1 MTDPF
6 RPDTQTT
13 ALLAAGLAPRRD
25 PGRWQPPGV
34 EELQGVFPNLE
45 IISLLGVGGMGAVY
59 KARQTNLDRLVA
71 LKLLAG
77 SHAHEP
83 GFDERF
89 AREARTLARLD
100 HPAIVAIHD
109 FGTVADRPYLVMQL
123 IDGSN
128 LRQVMATGALSG
140 AEVLR
145 LIPQLCSALAHAHG
159 AGVVHRDLKPENILI
174 DGRGNVHIADF
185 GLAKLNQSGSDL
197 TGTGDVLGTAHYMA
211 PEQLVAASQ
220 VDHRADLYALGVI
233 IYEMLTGG
241 LPRGRF
247 EPPSHSSAVSAA
259 MDDVVMRTLERDPAR
274 RFGTATELNDAVS
287 HASAGAAAAAAEAAP
302 ASKAPGTTATPAAKT
317 GVDATRAA
325 GAGAAAAAAAPASGP
340 SIEPGSGTRTDS
352 VQFGLGGI
360 HIKDGEDEVRIG
372 LDGIHVSSKDGSRV
386 DIGSARRKAHD
397 FKEFKDFKQFDGG
410 GHGPFF
416 RAGMLAVLGGA
427 AFGMGLMLSRLG
439 GFVQD
444 HNLHFAQHRD
454 GDIAMLVTPLVIAG
468 GIALLSRCCLPMV
481 LLGVIAEIAYIPWLW
496 TEHWMLF
503 WFVFLAPVLWQM
515 HVVFNFHELRDHM
528 GSLLLRDRLLRLIWV
543 TPIMGLALLL
553 PLLPWMK
560 NLHIMVNAG

>member
-25 PGRWQPPGV
+25 PGRWQPPVV

-211 PEQLVAASQ
+211 PEQLVSASQ

-233 IYEMLTGG
+233 IYEMLTGA

-247 EPPSHSSAVSAA
+247 EPPSHSSAVSQA

-287 HASAGAAAAAAEAAP
+287 HA
-302 ASKAPGTTATPAAKT
+302 
-317 GVDATRAA
+317 AA
-325 GAGAAAAAAAPASGP
+325 GSTAATAAAAAAAATPPPAP
-340 SIEPGSGTRTDS
+340 SARVDAARPADAAATTRPTIEPSVEKRPDS
-352 VQFGLGGI
+352 VKFGRGGI
-360 HIKDGEDEVRIG
+360 HIKDGEDEVHIG
-372 LDGIHVSSKDGSRV
+372 LDGIHVSSKDGNHV
-386 DIGSARRKAHD
+386 DIGSARRTAHD
-397 FKEFKDFKQFDGG
+397 VRDVNRFDSG

-416 RAGMLAVLGGA
+416 RAGMLAVLGGSA
-427 AFGMGLMLSRLG
+427 VGMGLMLSRLG

-444 HNLHFAQHRD
+444 RDLHVAQHRD
-454 GDIAMLVTPLVIAG
+454 GDIAMLITPLVIAG

-481 LLGVIAEIAYIPWLW
+481 LLGVIAEIAYVPWLW
-496 TEHWMLF
+496 TEHGMLF
-503 WFVFLAPVLWQM
+503 WFVALIPLLWQM
-515 HVVFNFHELRDHM
+515 HVVFNFRGLRDHM
-528 GSLLLRDRLLRLIWV
+528 GSLALRDRLLRLIWV
-543 TPIMGLALLL
+543 SPIMALALVL
-553 PLLPWMK
+553 PVLPWMH
-560 NLHIMVNAG
+560 LHIMLKAW

>member
-185 GLAKLNQSGSDL
+185 GLAKLAQSGSDL

-211 PEQLVAASQ
+211 PEQLVSASQ

-233 IYEMLTGG
+233 IYEMLTGA

-247 EPPSHSSAVSAA
+247 EPPSHSSAVSQA

-287 HASAGAAAAAAEAAP
+287 YASAATAATPPPAATTGATAARAAGAAAAATADTTI
-302 ASKAPGTTATPAAKT
+302 APG
-317 GVDATRAA
+317 
-325 GAGAAAAAAAPASGP
+325 
-340 SIEPGSGTRTDS
+340 IEKRPDS
-352 VQFGLGGI
+352 VQFGLGGL
-360 HIKDGEDEVRIG
+360 HIKDGEDEVHIG
-372 LDGIHVSSKDGSRV
+372 LDGIHVTSKDGNHV
-386 DIGSARRKAHD
+386 DIGGPRRTMHD
-397 FKEFKDFKQFDGG
+397 LRDAGRIDRG

-427 AFGMGLMLSRLG
+427 AVGMGLMLSRLG

-444 HNLHFAQHRD
+444 RDLHFAAHRD

-481 LLGVIAEIAYIPWLW
+481 LLGVIAEIAYVPWLW
-496 TEHWMLF
+496 KEHWLLF
-503 WFVFLAPVLWQM
+503 WFVALLPLLWQM
-515 HVVFNFHELRDHM
+515 HVVFNFHGLRDHM
-528 GSLLLRDRLLRLIWV
+528 GSLALRDRLLRLIWV
-543 TPIMGLALLL
+543 TPIMAVAMLL
-553 PLLPWMK
+553 PLLPWMQH
-560 NLHIMVNAG
+560 LHINVHAG